1 MSHDLFPVNE
11 TPKKQVHVESSSP
24 AVTINPFIEGQAD
37 HGAYGS
43 LKSESNKGY
52 NCLSTNL
59 DESYLT
65 ALCKLLH
72 NENEYELLVFD
83 RKENKLVLREDKKQP
98 ILEEEV
104 PEPSDHLFFQDS
116 KLTLVVGKNSKE
128 NKLYGAI
135 YSVISQD
142 PKKSTISVQFDIP
155 NNWGSQA
162 KIQSNL
168 VTK

>member
-1 MSHDLFPVNE
+1 MSLTIRQYLKVIIPIIAILFAYSNQKRSVHRLTLNKGDSYTFMSHDLFPVNE

-83 RKENKLVLREDKKQP
+83 RKENKLVLREDKK
-98 ILEEEV
+98 
-104 PEPSDHLFFQDS
+104 
-116 KLTLVVGKNSKE
+116 
-128 NKLYGAI
+128 
-135 YSVISQD
+135 
-142 PKKSTISVQFDIP
+142 
-155 NNWGSQA
+155 
-162 KIQSNL
+162 
-168 VTK
+168 